1 MTLTNHDR
9 PAGDEPRAL
18 ESREEAARRNAFYES
33 LVEPVTDWKSD
44 FDHMHP
50 AYNSNAPA
58 IWEELRGQCPVAH
71 SPRYGGTWLPVR
83 HEDVSAIA
91 YDTEH
96 FSSEDVVVKRLKP
109 TGESRPYGGA
119 PPITSDPPFHHHAR
133 RVLLPA
139 FAPPK
144 IAAMEAETRA
154 FCHGLIDKMG
164 DATLV
169 DAADQ
174 YAKHIPP
181 AVIAHMLDLPLA
193 DGEIFREFI
202 HTALEGI
209 AEDQETRRAG
219 WHKLDEY
226 LDRRIAERSAHLGDD
241 LLSFLLTTEP
251 GGQRLQTE
259 HVRGTVALL
268 LIAGIDTTW
277 SAIGS
282 SLWHFAKTPGDLA
295 RLVREPELLPTA
307 VEEMLRAYAPVTM
320 ARVVAK
326 DVEIGGCPMK
336 EGDWVLLPF
345 PAANRDPE
353 AFERA
358 DEVVIDRE
366 INRHSAFGLGIHRCV
381 GSNLARMEVRVALE
395 VFVERFPEFELADP
409 SAVAW
414 SVGQVRG
421 PRVLPIRVKSRAA
434 ARAK

>member
-1 MTLTNHDR
+1 MTTTDRDHANTELAHD
-9 PAGDEPRAL
+9 AKL
-18 ESREEAARRNAFYES
+18 AAAERNAFYES
-33 LVEPVTDWKSD
+33 LVEPVADWTTD

-50 AYNSNAPA
+50 AYNANAPEV
-58 IWEELRGQCPVAH
+58 WDELRERCPVAH

-96 FSSEDVVVKRLKP
+96 FSSEDVVVKRIKP
-109 TGESRPYGGA
+109 TGQSRPYGGA

-164 DATLV
+164 DADLI

-209 AEDQETRRAG
+209 AEDQEVRQAG

-226 LDRRIAERSAHLGDD
+226 LDRRISERTANLGDD
-241 LLSFLLTTEP
+241 LLSFLLTTEL
-251 GGQRLQTE
+251 GGQRLQPE

-282 SLWHFAKTPGDLA
+282 TLWHFAKTPGDLA
-295 RLVREPELLPTA
+295 RLVREPELLSTA

-345 PAANRDPE
+345 PAANRDPQ

-366 INRHSAFGLGIHRCV
+366 INRHLAFGLGIHRCV
-381 GSNLARMEVRVALE
+381 GSNLARMEVRIALE
-395 VFVERFPEFELADP
+395 VFVERFPEFELADA

-421 PRVLPIRVKSRAA
+421 PRVLPIRIVSRRA

>member
-1 MTLTNHDR
+1 MTQIDDR
-9 PAGDEPRAL
+9 NSHFA
-18 ESREEAARRNAFYES
+18 S
-33 LVEPVTDWKSD
+33 LVEPVRDWSTD

-50 AYNSNAPA
+50 DYNANAPE
-58 IWEELRGQCPVAH
+58 IWEELRAKCPVAH

-96 FSSEDVVVKRLKP
+96 FSSEDVVVKRIKP

-133 RVLLPA
+133 RLLLPA
-139 FAPPK
+139 FAPQK
-144 IAAMEAETRA
+144 IAAMEAETRS
-154 FCHGLIDKMG
+154 FCHSLIDNMG
-164 DATLV
+164 AVDV
-169 DAADQ
+169 IDAADQ

-193 DGEIFREFI
+193 DGELFRDFI
-202 HTALEGI
+202 HTALEGV
-209 AEDQETRRAG
+209 AEDQAVRQAG
-219 WHKLDEY
+219 WQKLDAY
-226 LDRRIAERSAHLGDD
+226 LDRRISERSQNLGDD
-241 LLSFLLTTEP
+241 LLSFLLTVEM
-251 GGQRLQTE
+251 GGNKLQPE

-282 SLWHFAKTPGDLA
+282 TLWHLAKTPSDLA
-295 RLVREPELLPTA
+295 RLVREPELVPTA

-326 DVEIGGCPMK
+326 DVEIGDCPMK

-345 PAANRDPE
+345 PAANRDPG
-353 AFERA
+353 AFDRA
-358 DEVVIDRE
+358 DEVIIDRE
-366 INRHSAFGLGIHRCV
+366 VNRHSAFGLGIHRCV
-381 GSNLARMEVRVALE
+381 GSNLARMEVRIAME
-395 VFVERFPEFELADP
+395 VFIERFPKFELADP
-409 SAVAW
+409 AAVTW

-421 PRVLPIRVKSRAA
+421 PRSLPIRLQSRAT
-434 ARAK
+434 ARTK

>member
-1 MTLTNHDR
+1 MTTTDRDHSNTELAHD
-9 PAGDEPRAL
+9 AKL
-18 ESREEAARRNAFYES
+18 AAAERNAFYES
-33 LVEPVTDWKSD
+33 LVEPVADWTTD

-50 AYNSNAPA
+50 AYNANAPEV
-58 IWEELRGQCPVAH
+58 WDELRERCPVAH

-96 FSSEDVVVKRLKP
+96 FSSEDVVVKRIKP

-164 DATLV
+164 DADLI

-209 AEDQETRRAG
+209 AEDQEVRQAG

-226 LDRRIAERSAHLGDD
+226 LDRRISERTANLGDD
-241 LLSFLLTTEP
+241 LLSFLLTTEL
-251 GGQRLQTE
+251 GGQRLQPE

-282 SLWHFAKTPGDLA
+282 TLWHFAKTPGDLA
-295 RLVREPELLPTA
+295 RLVREPELLSTA

-345 PAANRDPE
+345 PAANRDPQ

-366 INRHSAFGLGIHRCV
+366 INRHLAFGLGIHRCV
-381 GSNLARMEVRVALE
+381 GSNLARMEVRIALE
-395 VFVERFPEFELADP
+395 VFVERFPEFELADA

-421 PRVLPIRVKSRAA
+421 PRVLPIRIVSRRA

>member
-1 MTLTNHDR
+1 MTTTDRDHSNTELAHD
-9 PAGDEPRAL
+9 AKL
-18 ESREEAARRNAFYES
+18 AAAERNAFYES
-33 LVEPVTDWKSD
+33 LVEPVADWTTD

-50 AYNSNAPA
+50 AYNANAPEV
-58 IWEELRGQCPVAH
+58 WDELRERCPVAH

-96 FSSEDVVVKRLKP
+96 FSSEDVVVKRIKP

-164 DATLV
+164 DADLI

-209 AEDQETRRAG
+209 AEDQEVRQAG

-226 LDRRIAERSAHLGDD
+226 LDRRISERTANLGDD
-241 LLSFLLTTEP
+241 LLSFLLTTEL
-251 GGQRLQTE
+251 GGQRLQPE

-282 SLWHFAKTPGDLA
+282 TLWHFAKTPGDLA
-295 RLVREPELLPTA
+295 RLVREPDLLPTA

-345 PAANRDPE
+345 PAANRDPQ

-395 VFVERFPEFELADP
+395 VFVERFPEFELADA

-421 PRVLPIRVKSRAA
+421 PRVLPIRIVSRRA

>member
-1 MTLTNHDR
+1 VTTTD
-9 PAGDEPRAL
+9 PSAL
-18 ESREEAARRNAFYES
+18 AAEDRNAHFAS
-33 LVEPVTDWKSD
+33 LVEPVGDWSSD

-50 AYNSNAPA
+50 DYNANAPE
-58 IWEELRGQCPVAH
+58 IWQELRGTCPVAH

-83 HEDVSAIA
+83 HEDVTAIA

-96 FSSEDVVVKRLKP
+96 FSSEDVVVKRIKP

-139 FAPPK
+139 FAPQK

-154 FCHGLIDKMG
+154 FCHGLIDKLG
-164 DATLV
+164 SADV
-169 DAADQ
+169 IDAADQ

-193 DGEIFREFI
+193 DGELFREFI
-202 HTALEGI
+202 HTALEGV
-209 AEDQETRRAG
+209 AEDQAVRQAG
-219 WHKLDEY
+219 WQKLDAY
-226 LDRRIAERSAHLGDD
+226 LDRRIAERSANLGDD
-241 LLSFLLTTEP
+241 LLSFLLTVEM
-251 GGQRLQTE
+251 GGNRLQPE

-282 SLWHFAKTPGDLA
+282 TLWHLAKTPSDLA
-295 RLVREPELLPTA
+295 RLGREPKLVPTA
-307 VEEMLRAYAPVTM
+307 VEELLRAFAPVTM

-326 DVEIGGCPMK
+326 DVEVGGCPMK

-345 PAANRDPE
+345 PAANRDPQ
-353 AFERA
+353 AFDRA
-358 DEVVIDRE
+358 DEVILDRE
-366 INRHSAFGLGIHRCV
+366 VNRHTAFGLGIHRCV
-381 GSNLARMEVRVALE
+381 GSNLARMEVRVAME
-395 VFVERFPEFELADP
+395 VFIERFPEFELADP
-409 SAVAW
+409 AAVTW

-421 PRVLPIRVKSRAA
+421 PRSLPIRIRSRAA

>member
-1 MTLTNHDR
+1 MTQIDDR
-9 PAGDEPRAL
+9 NTHFA
-18 ESREEAARRNAFYES
+18 S
-33 LVEPVTDWKSD
+33 LVEPVRDWSTD

-50 AYNSNAPA
+50 EYNANAPE
-58 IWEELRGQCPVAH
+58 IWEDLRGKCPVAH

-96 FSSEDVVVKRLKP
+96 FSSEDVVVKRIKP

-133 RVLLPA
+133 RLLLPA
-139 FAPPK
+139 FAPQK

-154 FCHGLIDKMG
+154 FCHSLIDSMG
-164 DATLV
+164 AADVV

-193 DGEIFREFI
+193 DGELFRDFI
-202 HTALEGI
+202 HTALEGV
-209 AEDQETRRAG
+209 AEDQAVRQAG
-219 WHKLDEY
+219 WQKLDEY
-226 LDRRIAERSAHLGDD
+226 LDRRISERSENLGED
-241 LLSFLLTTEP
+241 LLSYLLTVEM
-251 GGQRLQTE
+251 GGNKLQPE

-282 SLWHFAKTPGDLA
+282 TLWHLAKTPNDLA
-295 RLVREPELLPTA
+295 RLGREPELVPTA

-326 DVEIGGCPMK
+326 DVEIGGCPMQ

-345 PAANRDPE
+345 PAANRDPA
-353 AFERA
+353 AFDRA
-358 DEVVIDRE
+358 DEVIIDRE
-366 INRHSAFGLGIHRCV
+366 VNHHSAFGLGIHRCI
-381 GSNLARMEVRVALE
+381 GSNLARMEVRVAME
-395 VFVERFPEFELADP
+395 VFIERFPEFELVNPA
-409 SAVAW
+409 AVTW

-421 PRVLPIRVKSRAA
+421 PRSLPIRIRSRAA

>member
-1 MTLTNHDR
+1 MTSTHQDGTSTSNAHD
-9 PAGDEPRAL
+9 AKQ
-18 ESREEAARRNAFYES
+18 AAAERNAFYES
-33 LVEPVTDWKSD
+33 LVEPVADWTTD

-50 AYNSNAPA
+50 AYNANATEV
-58 IWEELRGQCPVAH
+58 WDELRERCPVAH

-96 FSSEDVVVKRLKP
+96 FSSEDVVVKRVKP

-164 DATLV
+164 DADLI

-209 AEDQETRRAG
+209 AEDQEVRQAG

-226 LDRRIAERSAHLGDD
+226 LDRRISERTANLGDD
-241 LLSFLLTTEP
+241 LLSFLLTTEL
-251 GGQRLQTE
+251 GGQRLQPE

-282 SLWHFAKTPGDLA
+282 SLWHFAKSPNDLA

-345 PAANRDPE
+345 PAANRDPQ

-395 VFVERFPEFELADP
+395 VFVERFPEFELADA

-421 PRVLPIRVKSRAA
+421 PRVLPVRIVSRRA

>member
-1 MTLTNHDR
+1 MTQIDDR
-9 PAGDEPRAL
+9 NSHFA
-18 ESREEAARRNAFYES
+18 S
-33 LVEPVTDWKSD
+33 LVEPVRDWSTD

-50 AYNSNAPA
+50 DYNANAPE
-58 IWEELRGQCPVAH
+58 IWEELRAKCPVAH

-96 FSSEDVVVKRLKP
+96 FSSEDVVVKRIKP

-133 RVLLPA
+133 RLLLPA
-139 FAPPK
+139 FAPQK

-154 FCHGLIDKMG
+154 FCHSLIDNMG
-164 DATLV
+164 AVDV
-169 DAADQ
+169 IDAADQ

-193 DGEIFREFI
+193 DGELFRDFI
-202 HTALEGI
+202 HTALEGV
-209 AEDQETRRAG
+209 AEDQAVRQAG
-219 WHKLDEY
+219 WQKLDAY
-226 LDRRIAERSAHLGDD
+226 LDRRISERSQNLGDD
-241 LLSFLLTTEP
+241 LLSFLLTVEM
-251 GGQRLQTE
+251 GGNKLQPE

-282 SLWHFAKTPGDLA
+282 TLWHLAKTPSDLA
-295 RLVREPELLPTA
+295 RLVREPELVPTA

-345 PAANRDPE
+345 PAANRDPG
-353 AFERA
+353 AFDRA
-358 DEVVIDRE
+358 DEVIIDRE
-366 INRHSAFGLGIHRCV
+366 VNRHSAFGLGIHRCV
-381 GSNLARMEVRVALE
+381 GSNLARMEVRIAME
-395 VFVERFPEFELADP
+395 VFIERFPKFELADP
-409 SAVAW
+409 AAVTW

-421 PRVLPIRVKSRAA
+421 PRSLPILLQSRAT
-434 ARAK
+434 ARTK

>member
-1 MTLTNHDR
+1 MTSTHQDGTSTSNAHD
-9 PAGDEPRAL
+9 AKQ
-18 ESREEAARRNAFYES
+18 AAAERNAFYES
-33 LVEPVTDWKSD
+33 LVEPVADWTTD

-50 AYNSNAPA
+50 AYNANAPEV
-58 IWEELRGQCPVAH
+58 WDELRERCPVAH

-96 FSSEDVVVKRLKP
+96 FSSEDVVVKRVKP

-164 DATLV
+164 DADLI

-209 AEDQETRRAG
+209 AEDQEVRQAG

-226 LDRRIAERSAHLGDD
+226 LDRRISERTANLGDD
-241 LLSFLLTTEP
+241 LLSFLLTTEL
-251 GGQRLQTE
+251 GGQRLQPE

-282 SLWHFAKTPGDLA
+282 SLWHFAKSPNDLA

-345 PAANRDPE
+345 PAANRDPQ

-395 VFVERFPEFELADP
+395 VFVERFPEFELADA

-421 PRVLPIRVKSRAA
+421 PRVLPVRIVSRRA

>member
-1 MTLTNHDR
+1 MTTTDRDHANTELAHD
-9 PAGDEPRAL
+9 AKL
-18 ESREEAARRNAFYES
+18 AAAERNAFYES
-33 LVEPVTDWKSD
+33 LVEPVADWTTD

-50 AYNSNAPA
+50 AYNANAPEV
-58 IWEELRGQCPVAH
+58 WDELRERCPVAH

-96 FSSEDVVVKRLKP
+96 FSSEDVVVKRIKP

-164 DATLV
+164 DADLI

-209 AEDQETRRAG
+209 AEDQEVRQAG

-226 LDRRIAERSAHLGDD
+226 LDRRISERTANLGDD
-241 LLSFLLTTEP
+241 LLSFLLTTEL
-251 GGQRLQTE
+251 GGQRLLPE

-282 SLWHFAKTPGDLA
+282 TLWHFAKTPGDLA
-295 RLVREPELLPTA
+295 RLVREPELLSTA

-345 PAANRDPE
+345 PAANRDPQ

-381 GSNLARMEVRVALE
+381 GSNLARMEVRIALE
-395 VFVERFPEFELADP
+395 VFVERFPEFELADA

-421 PRVLPIRVKSRAA
+421 PRVLPIRIVSRRA

>member
-1 MTLTNHDR
+1 
-9 PAGDEPRAL
+9 
-18 ESREEAARRNAFYES
+18 
-33 LVEPVTDWKSD
+33 
-44 FDHMHP
+44 MHP
-50 AYNSNAPA
+50 EYNANAPE
-58 IWEELRGQCPVAH
+58 IWEDLRGKCPVAH

-96 FSSEDVVVKRLKP
+96 FSSEDVVVKRIKP

-133 RVLLPA
+133 RLLLPA
-139 FAPPK
+139 FAPQK

-154 FCHGLIDKMG
+154 FCHSLIDGMG
-164 DATLV
+164 AADVV

-193 DGEIFREFI
+193 DGELFRDFI
-202 HTALEGI
+202 HTALEGV
-209 AEDQETRRAG
+209 AEDQAVRQAG
-219 WHKLDEY
+219 WQKLDEY
-226 LDRRIAERSAHLGDD
+226 LDRRISERSENPGED
-241 LLSFLLTTEP
+241 LLSYLLTVEM
-251 GGQRLQTE
+251 GGNKLQPE

-282 SLWHFAKTPGDLA
+282 TLWHLAKTPNDLA
-295 RLVREPELLPTA
+295 RLGREPELVPTA

-326 DVEIGGCPMK
+326 DVEIGGCPMQ

-345 PAANRDPE
+345 PAANRDPA
-353 AFERA
+353 AFDRA
-358 DEVVIDRE
+358 DEVIIDRE
-366 INRHSAFGLGIHRCV
+366 VNRHSAFGLGIHRCI
-381 GSNLARMEVRVALE
+381 GSNLARMEVRVAME
-395 VFVERFPEFELADP
+395 VFIERFPEFELVNPA
-409 SAVAW
+409 AVTW

-421 PRVLPIRVKSRAA
+421 PRSLPIRIRSRAA

>member
-1 MTLTNHDR
+1 MTHLDERSDR
-9 PAGDEPRAL
+9 SKSG
-18 ESREEAARRNAFYES
+18 SNRNAHYES
-33 LVEPVTDWKSD
+33 LVEPVSDWATD

-50 AYNSNAPA
+50 AYNTNAPA
-58 IWEELRGQCPVAH
+58 IWEELRDKCPVAH

-96 FSSEDVVVKRLKP
+96 FSSEDVVVKRIKP
-109 TGESRPYGGA
+109 TGETRPYGGA

-133 RVLLPA
+133 RLLLPA

-154 FCHGLIDKMG
+154 FCHSLIDKMG
-164 DATLV
+164 DADVV
-169 DAADQ
+169 DVADQ

-181 AVIAHMLDLPLA
+181 AVIAHMLDLPLE

-209 AEDQETRRAG
+209 AEDQEVRQAG
-219 WHKLDEY
+219 WQKLNDY
-226 LDRRIAERSAHLGDD
+226 LDRRIAERREHLGDD
-241 LLSFLLTTEP
+241 LLSFLLTAEL
-251 GGQRLQTE
+251 GGQPLHPD
-259 HVRGTVALL
+259 HVWGTVALL

-282 SLWHFAKTPGDLA
+282 SIWHFAKTPADLA

-345 PAANRDPE
+345 PAANRDPA

-381 GSNLARMEVRVALE
+381 GSNLARMEVRIALE
-395 VFVERFPEFELADP
+395 VFVERFPEFTLEDP
-409 SAVAW
+409 ATVTW

-421 PRVLPIRVKSRAA
+421 PRSLPVRIMSRAA
-434 ARAK
+434 ARTK

>member
-1 MTLTNHDR
+1 MTQIDDR
-9 PAGDEPRAL
+9 NSHFA
-18 ESREEAARRNAFYES
+18 S
-33 LVEPVTDWKSD
+33 LVEPVRDWSTD

-50 AYNSNAPA
+50 DYNANAPE
-58 IWEELRGQCPVAH
+58 IWEELRAKCPVAH

-96 FSSEDVVVKRLKP
+96 FSSEDVVVKRIKP

-133 RVLLPA
+133 RLLLPA
-139 FAPPK
+139 FAPQK
-144 IAAMEAETRA
+144 IAAMEAETRS
-154 FCHGLIDKMG
+154 FCHSLIDNMG
-164 DATLV
+164 AVDV
-169 DAADQ
+169 IDAADQ

-193 DGEIFREFI
+193 DGELFRDFI
-202 HTALEGI
+202 HTALEGV
-209 AEDQETRRAG
+209 AEDQAVRQAG
-219 WHKLDEY
+219 WQKLDAY
-226 LDRRIAERSAHLGDD
+226 LDRRISERSQNLGDD
-241 LLSFLLTTEP
+241 LLSFLLTVEM
-251 GGQRLQTE
+251 GGNKLQPE

-282 SLWHFAKTPGDLA
+282 TLWHLAKTPSDLA
-295 RLVREPELLPTA
+295 RLVREPELVPTA

-326 DVEIGGCPMK
+326 DVEICGCPMK

-345 PAANRDPE
+345 PAANRDPG
-353 AFERA
+353 AFDRA
-358 DEVVIDRE
+358 DEVIIDRE
-366 INRHSAFGLGIHRCV
+366 VNRHSAFGLGIHRCV
-381 GSNLARMEVRVALE
+381 GSNLARMEVRIAME
-395 VFVERFPEFELADP
+395 VFIERFPKFELADP
-409 SAVAW
+409 AAVTW

-421 PRVLPIRVKSRAA
+421 PRSLPILLQSRAT
-434 ARAK
+434 ARTK

>member
-1 MTLTNHDR
+1 MTQTD
-9 PAGDEPRAL
+9 D
-18 ESREEAARRNAFYES
+18 RNAHFEA
-33 LVEPVTDWKSD
+33 LVDPVTDWATD
-44 FDHMHP
+44 FDHLHP
-50 AYNSNAPA
+50 SYNANAPE
-58 IWEELRGQCPVAH
+58 IWQELRDGCPVAH
-71 SPRYGGTWLPVR
+71 SARYGGTWLPVR

-96 FSSEDVVVKRLKP
+96 FSSEDVVVKRIKP

-139 FAPPK
+139 FAPQK

-154 FCHGLIDKMG
+154 FCHTLIDNLG
-164 DATLV
+164 DADV
-169 DAADQ
+169 FDAADQ

-181 AVIAHMLDLPLA
+181 AVIAHMLYLPLD
-193 DGEIFREFI
+193 DGEIFRDFI

-209 AEDQETRRAG
+209 AEYQEVRQAG
-219 WHKLDEY
+219 WQKLDAY
-226 LDRRIAERSAHLGDD
+226 IDQRIAERSANLGDD
-241 LLSFLLTTEP
+241 LLSFLLTTEM
-251 GGQRLQTE
+251 GGHRLQPE

-282 SLWHFAKTPGDLA
+282 SLWHFAKTPTDLA
-295 RLVREPELLPTA
+295 RLVQDPELLSTA

-320 ARVVAK
+320 ARTVAK

-336 EGDWVLLPF
+336 EGYWVLLPF
-345 PAANRDPE
+345 PAANRDP
-353 AFERA
+353 AVFGRA
-358 DEVVIDRE
+358 DEVLIDRE
-366 INRHSAFGLGIHRCV
+366 VNRHAAFGLGIHRCV
-381 GSNLARMEVRVALE
+381 GSNLARMEVRIALE

-409 SAVAW
+409 AATTW

-421 PRVLPIRVKSRAA
+421 PRSLPIRVRSRATSQTNVP
-434 ARAK
+434 AK

>member
-1 MTLTNHDR
+1 MTDTEKRSIHQADDLVDR
-9 PAGDEPRAL
+9 DAHFEAL
-18 ESREEAARRNAFYES
+18 VQPIE
-33 LVEPVTDWKSD
+33 DWATD
-44 FDHMHP
+44 FDHLHP
-50 AYNSNAPA
+50 AYNANAPE
-58 IWEELRGQCPVAH
+58 IWEELRGGCPVAH
-71 SPRYGGTWLPVR
+71 SERYGGTWLPVR

-96 FSSEDVVVKRLKP
+96 FSSEDVVVKRIKP

-139 FAPPK
+139 FAPQK
-144 IAAMEAETRA
+144 IAAMEAETRE
-154 FCHGLIDKMG
+154 FCHRLLDKLG
-164 DATLV
+164 TRDVV
-169 DAADQ
+169 DAADE

-181 AVIAHMLDLPLA
+181 AVIAHMLDLPLE

-209 AEDQETRRAG
+209 AEDQEVRQAG
-219 WHKLDEY
+219 WQKLDAY
-226 LDRRIAERSAHLGDD
+226 LDRRIAERSANLGDD
-241 LLSFLLTTEP
+241 LLSFLLTTEL
-251 GGQRLQTE
+251 GGQRLHPD

-282 SLWHFAKTPGDLA
+282 SLWHFAKTPNDLA
-295 RLVREPELLPTA
+295 RLVGEPELLSTA

-326 DVEIGGCPMK
+326 DIDIGGCPMK

-345 PAANRDPE
+345 PAANRDP
-353 AFERA
+353 AVFDRA
-358 DEVVIDRE
+358 DEVLIDRE
-366 INRHSAFGLGIHRCV
+366 VNRHAAFGLGIHRCV

-395 VFVERFPEFELADP
+395 VFVERFPEFELVDP
-409 SAVAW
+409 TAVKW

-421 PRVLPIRVKSRAA
+421 PRSLPIRIRSRAA
-434 ARAK
+434 VRAK

>member
-1 MTLTNHDR
+1 MTQIDDR
-9 PAGDEPRAL
+9 NSHFA
-18 ESREEAARRNAFYES
+18 S
-33 LVEPVTDWKSD
+33 LVEPVRDWSTD

-50 AYNSNAPA
+50 DYNANAPE
-58 IWEELRGQCPVAH
+58 IWEELRAKCPVAH

-96 FSSEDVVVKRLKP
+96 FSSEDVVVKRIKP

-133 RVLLPA
+133 RLLLPA
-139 FAPPK
+139 FAPQK

-154 FCHGLIDKMG
+154 FCHSLINNMG
-164 DATLV
+164 AVDV
-169 DAADQ
+169 IDAADQ

-193 DGEIFREFI
+193 DGELFRDFI
-202 HTALEGI
+202 HTALEGV
-209 AEDQETRRAG
+209 AEDQAVRQAG
-219 WHKLDEY
+219 WQKLDAY
-226 LDRRIAERSAHLGDD
+226 LDRRISERSQNLGDD
-241 LLSFLLTTEP
+241 LLSFLLTVEM
-251 GGQRLQTE
+251 GGNKLQPE

-282 SLWHFAKTPGDLA
+282 TLWHLAKTPSDLA
-295 RLVREPELLPTA
+295 RLVREPELVPTA

-345 PAANRDPE
+345 PAANRDPG
-353 AFERA
+353 AFDRA
-358 DEVVIDRE
+358 DEVIIDRE
-366 INRHSAFGLGIHRCV
+366 VNRHSAFGLGIHRCV
-381 GSNLARMEVRVALE
+381 GSNLARMEVRIAME
-395 VFVERFPEFELADP
+395 VFIERFPKFELADP
-409 SAVAW
+409 AAVTW

-421 PRVLPIRVKSRAA
+421 PRSLPILLQSRAT
-434 ARAK
+434 ARTK

>member
-1 MTLTNHDR
+1 MTQIDDR
-9 PAGDEPRAL
+9 NSHFA
-18 ESREEAARRNAFYES
+18 S
-33 LVEPVTDWKSD
+33 LVEPVRDWSTD

-50 AYNSNAPA
+50 DYNANAPE
-58 IWEELRGQCPVAH
+58 IWEELRAKCPVAH

-96 FSSEDVVVKRLKP
+96 FSSEDVVVKRIKP

-133 RVLLPA
+133 RLLLPA
-139 FAPPK
+139 FAPQK
-144 IAAMEAETRA
+144 IAAMEAETRS
-154 FCHGLIDKMG
+154 FCHSLIDNMG
-164 DATLV
+164 AVDV
-169 DAADQ
+169 IDAADQ

-193 DGEIFREFI
+193 DGELFRDFI
-202 HTALEGI
+202 HTALEGV
-209 AEDQETRRAG
+209 AEDQAVRQAG
-219 WHKLDEY
+219 WQKLDAY
-226 LDRRIAERSAHLGDD
+226 LDRRISERSQNLGDD
-241 LLSFLLTTEP
+241 LLSFLLTVEM
-251 GGQRLQTE
+251 GGNKLQPE

-282 SLWHFAKTPGDLA
+282 TLWHLAKTPSDLA
-295 RLVREPELLPTA
+295 RLVREPELVPTA

-326 DVEIGGCPMK
+326 DVEIGGFPMK

-345 PAANRDPE
+345 PAANRDPG
-353 AFERA
+353 AFDRA
-358 DEVVIDRE
+358 DEVIIDRE
-366 INRHSAFGLGIHRCV
+366 VNRHSAFGLGIHRCV
-381 GSNLARMEVRVALE
+381 GSNLARMEVRIAME
-395 VFVERFPEFELADP
+395 VFIERFPKFELADP
-409 SAVAW
+409 AAVTW

-421 PRVLPIRVKSRAA
+421 PRSLPILLQSRAT
-434 ARAK
+434 ARTK

>member
-1 MTLTNHDR
+1 MTTTDRDHSNTELAHD
-9 PAGDEPRAL
+9 AKL
-18 ESREEAARRNAFYES
+18 AAAERNAFYES
-33 LVEPVTDWKSD
+33 LVEPVADWTTD

-50 AYNSNAPA
+50 AYNANAPEV
-58 IWEELRGQCPVAH
+58 WDELRERCPVAH

-96 FSSEDVVVKRLKP
+96 FSSEDVVVKRVKP

-164 DATLV
+164 DADLI

-209 AEDQETRRAG
+209 AEDQEVRQAG

-226 LDRRIAERSAHLGDD
+226 LDRRISERTANLGDD
-241 LLSFLLTTEP
+241 LLSFLLTTEL
-251 GGQRLQTE
+251 GGQRLQPE

-282 SLWHFAKTPGDLA
+282 SLWHFAKSPNDLA

-345 PAANRDPE
+345 PAANRDPQ

-395 VFVERFPEFELADP
+395 VFVERFPEFELADA

-421 PRVLPIRVKSRAA
+421 PRVLPVRIVSRRA